1 MQSILKEEKNLIF
14 VFLFATLAI
23 FSEKIIFSLN
33 QPLSLLFTFLVM
45 VFIILASLRV
55 AHHAE
60 LLAEKFGEPYG
71 TMILTKIF
79 VKWKPLAL
87 AMGRKF
93 YNLFFKKLLTILSY
107 SI

>member
-33 QPLSLLFTFLVM
+33 KPLSLLFTVLVM
-45 VFIILASLRV
+45 AFIILASLRV

-60 LLAEKFGEPYG
+60 LLAEKVGESYFANRMQQVINIALG
-71 TMILTKIF
+71 ATLSTVILTIRIY
-79 VKWKPLAL
+79 L
-87 AMGRKF
+87 
-93 YNLFFKKLLTILSY
+93 
-107 SI
+107 